1 MNPTVVIW
9 ILAVV
14 VAVLVGREVGKWLFG
29 ENAKLMQKKRAAQVL
44 AGKLRDNG
52 LKLLPTLLEDF
63 AVGDVQDMVEKIQ
76 DVAKL
81 VESGSDAIEKELEAT
96 YENVLAKKLA
106 TPEGMALI
114 KAKIADIEGPCH
126 PGRRRPGSCCP
137 GRPCGSCHARQVVS
151 NTPAA
156 PLPVSGDVHLGPVG
170 NGSVLRSYAGPILR
184 RLPER
189 WREPP
194 ENRRTLR

>member
-114 KAKIADIEGPCH
+114 KAKIADIEAP
-126 PGRRRPGSCCP
+126 
-137 GRPCGSCHARQVVS
+137 A
-151 NTPAA
+151 TPAA
-156 PLPVSGDVHLGPVG
+156 AAPAPAAPAVPAAPATPAKS
-170 NGSVLRSYAGPILR
+170 
-184 RLPER
+184 
-189 WREPP
+189 
-194 ENRRTLR
+194 